1 MPYWLPAVAGRR
13 RRRRNVESELEFDQL
28 AFRL

>member
-13 RRRRNVESELEFDQL
+13 RRNAESELEFDQL

>member
-1 MPYWLPAVAGRR
+1 MPYWLPAVAGR